1 MWMRRG
7 QQVEVPSPG
16 QNRKVPAFGAID
28 YASGTH
34 VSHVPKTEKGGKN
47 STQFLTL
54 LHKLRSR
61 ARRTG
66 KKILLVLDNGPIHT
80 AKRVAIAMKDPQLR
94 ECIKLL
100 WLPKY
105 APELNEQ
112 ERVWKVAKE
121 QGVANVLFKDKD
133 SFRDHVAKVLKSINQ
148 RKRGALT
155 VRLGQAR
162 RAQVVPKKLRTGT

>member
-1 MWMRRG
+1 MRRG
-7 QQVEVPSPG
+7 RQVEVPSPG
-16 QNRKVPAFGAID
+16 QNRKIPAFGAID
-28 YASGTH
+28 YASGLH
-34 VSHVPKTEKGGKN
+34 VSHVPKTDKGGKN
-47 STQFLTL
+47 SKEFLTL
-54 LHKLRSR
+54 LHKLRVR
-61 ARRTG
+61 AQRTG

-80 AKRVAIAMKDPQLR
+80 AKRVAVAMKDPQLSK
-94 ECIKLL
+94 CIKLL

-133 SFRDHVAKVLKSINQ
+133 SFRDHVVNVLKSINK

-155 VRLGQAR
+155 VMLGQHR
-162 RAQVVPKKLRTGT
+162 RARVVPKNLGTGT